1 MGDER
6 ARTGDRVAHDRAAGR
21 EVAEVLAALQRGAL
35 PADVVGSA
43 PLRVRRVAAVLARW
57 QEASG
62 SLTRG
67 ADGATL

>member
-6 ARTGDRVAHDRAAGR
+6 ARTVDRVAHDRAAGR

-62 SLTRG
+62 SLARG